1 VKETRKVYKKYTNSL
16 TSTMTE
22 ERLAQLRKANF
33 PLCGYLGTP
42 TSTKSERKQVQ
53 SMAVKKNTKSISPKQ
68 HKTKKIKG
76 RKRMKR
82 GETS

>member
-1 VKETRKVYKKYTNSL
+1 VKDTRKVYKKYTNSL

-53 SMAVKKNTKSISPKQ
+53 SMAVKKTPNQLAQNNIKQ
-68 HKTKKIKG
+68 
-76 RKRMKR
+76 RR
-82 GETS
+82 